1 MGGAVR
7 AWLWV
12 CGRVIV
18 GCCVAVE
25 CVWCGGGMCGADT
38 EWQFSTVLSR
48 RGALR
53 LHCGSG
59 KTQGVCLVD
68 ISTLIAEVPVEL
80 VVSCSKY
87 S

>member
-18 GCCVAVE
+18 GCGVAVE
-25 CVWCGGGMCGADT
+25 CVWCGT

-80 VVSCSKY
+80 VVNCSKY